1 MTLFHKWRKHVL
13 GIFFQLIL
21 HKNKYLIYTFFIP
34 GELFFAMWNWV
45 KANNS
50 KRKFFFVIFQTEWK
64 EF

>member
-34 GELFFAMWNWV
+34 GELFFAM
-45 KANNS
+45 
-50 KRKFFFVIFQTEWK
+50 
-64 EF
+64 